1 MIIDIVCGVVLLLFA
16 LIGAIKGF
24 ARQIFKFLSFFAA
37 IIGGFFLV
45 KPVYDLLYGNL
56 SFFKTWVTNFA
67 DVINQAQFITNLLG
81 NYAES
86 VGKTAGLLLSEYVFK
101 LALFIVISIIV
112 GLLFKLLKKIVFPIA
127 DMPVINVFDRI
138 LGLIY
143 ALAWAVIILVGLL
156 LLTERVLAPNIAAV
170 KTFFDGQMENGFV
183 VGKHLMEYVNKIG
196 DYLWNLINFI
206 IGKVAA

>member
-37 IIGGFFLV
+37 IIGGFFLM

-67 DVINQAQFITNLLG
+67 DVINKAKFITNLLG

-183 VGKHLMEYVNKIG
+183 VGKYLMKYVNKTG

>member
-1 MIIDIVCGVVLLLFA
+1 MIIDIVCGVVLLAFA
-16 LIGAIKGF
+16 LIGVFKGF

-45 KPVYDLLYGNL
+45 KPVYDLLYGNV
-56 SFFKTWVTNFA
+56 SFFKTWVNGFA
-67 DVINQAQFITNLLG
+67 DVINQVAFIKNILG
-81 NYAES
+81 SYAES

-101 LALFIVISIIV
+101 LVLFIIISIIV

-143 ALAWAVIILVGLL
+143 AVAWAVVILVGLL

-170 KTFFDGQMENGFV
+170 KTFFDDQMSNGFV
-183 VGKHLMEYVNKIG
+183 VGKYLMEYVNKIG